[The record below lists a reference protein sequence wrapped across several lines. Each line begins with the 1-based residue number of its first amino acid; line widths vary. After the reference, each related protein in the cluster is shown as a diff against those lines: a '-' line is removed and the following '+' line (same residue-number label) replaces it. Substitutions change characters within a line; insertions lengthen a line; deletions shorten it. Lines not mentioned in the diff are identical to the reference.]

1 MKQIVLLFFFG
12 GGGVVYSYTFCC
24 RLISPNVLAVGA
36 AQTAVV
42 TVDAAGVTSDA
53 VQTLTAC
60 CAASTGLT
68 N

>member
-1 MKQIVLLFFFG
+1 MKQIVAFVFFWG
-12 GGGVVYSYTFCC
+12 GLVYSYTFCC